1 MDSNRASPG
10 DMSDGDRAAMWADQ
24 IDPFGGDEP
33 LDTEM
38 TDMRPI
44 SEDEIA
50 AHMVPPTPPLSTDGA
65 SDQDSPPVIRRSTE
79 QLANMSLNDHG
90 AEARKAPEM
99 EELQTP
105 FIVRRPAS
113 AQGIDRGESAMTWP
127 VIDENLAIP
136 GSNPEEFYHQS

>member
-10 DMSDGDRAAMWADQ
+10 DMSDGDRAATWADQ
-24 IDPFGGDEP
+24 MDSFDNDGA
-33 LDTEM
+33 LDTKM

-50 AHMVPPTPPLSTDGA
+50 AHMVLPTPPLSTDGA

-79 QLANMSLNDHG
+79 QLANMSLNEHG
-90 AEARKAPEM
+90 VAAGKAPEM

-105 FIVRRPAS
+105 FIVRPSVS
-113 AQGIDRGESAMTWP
+113 AQGIDQRESAMTWP